1 MTDLPDTSLQAAQ
14 IVVVTLSPTFDLIL
28 EVDDFRIGE
37 HQLGREL
44 QRVPAGKGL
53 NVSRTLDS
61 LGSTSVITGFVGRQS
76 MAEFERFLADTAIT
90 GQFFA
95 VPGHTRQNVTI
106 IDPSRATDT
115 HIRQQGLQV
124 TRQDLERMGNKLSL
138 LAENGTLVVFAGSL
152 PLGVAPADL
161 AHLLR
166 ICSQAGAKTVIDCSG
181 KVLAEV
187 ISQGPWLIKPNRAEF
202 AQLVRRDDQTI
213 EQMAHTARELTDRVD
228 NILISLGEQGAMLVN
243 KQSAIRASMDPAKA
257 AKVVNTVG
265 SGDSLLGAFLTGLV
279 QGQDLKTSLS
289 RAVAVS
295 WAACQTSLPASFEAQ
310 LAQRVRPQV
319 TVQQIG

>member
-1 MTDLPDTSLQAAQ
+1 MPDHPESSLQAAQ

-28 EVDDFRIGE
+28 EVDDFRIGA

-53 NVSRTLDS
+53 NVSRTLNALDAA
-61 LGSTSVITGFVGRQS
+61 SVITGFVGHES
-76 MAEFERFLADTAIT
+76 MTEFERFLADTRIT

-106 IDPSRATDT
+106 IDSSNATDT
-115 HIRQQGLQV
+115 HIRQQGLAV
-124 TRQDLERMGNKLSL
+124 TSQDLGRMANKLTL
-138 LAENGTLVVFAGSL
+138 LAENGTLMVFAGSL

-161 AHLLR
+161 AHLMQ
-166 ICSQAGAKTVIDCSG
+166 ICSQAGAKTVIDSAG
-181 KVLAEV
+181 EVLAEV
-187 ISQGPWLIKPNRAEF
+187 VSQGPWLIKPNRNEF
-202 AQLVRRDDQTI
+202 AQLTRRDDQTI
-213 EQMAHTARELTDRVD
+213 EQMAHAARELTDRVQ

-243 KQSAIRASMDPAKA
+243 NQSAILASMDPAKA

-265 SGDSLLGAFLTGLV
+265 SGDSLLAAFLAGLV
-279 QGQDLKTSLS
+279 QGQDLPTSLS

-295 WAACQTSLPASFEAQ
+295 WAACQTSIPASFEAE
-310 LAQRVRPQV
+310 LAERVRTQV
-319 TVQQIG
+319 RVQQIA